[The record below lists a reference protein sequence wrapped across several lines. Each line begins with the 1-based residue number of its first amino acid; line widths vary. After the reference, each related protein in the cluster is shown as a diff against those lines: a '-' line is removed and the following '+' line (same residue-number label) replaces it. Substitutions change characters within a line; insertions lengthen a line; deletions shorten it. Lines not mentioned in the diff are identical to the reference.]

1 MMYTPRKKYLRKKR
15 AFVYNEQT
23 FAIFNASNLK
33 TSKIEKIKLLSKS
46 GKLYFVPLYLMPP
59 KQCIGCPIIMIMY
72 SKLQDLK
79 EDILYLSSKMNCIGV
94 SIQNKW
100 YSTKYFEKK
109 KIKNLSIKT
118 LALLLFKVKLLHNK
132 T

>member
-15 AFVYNEQT
+15 AFVSNKQP

-33 TSKIEKIKLLSKS
+33 TSKIEKIKLLLKS
-46 GKLYFVPLYLMPP
+46 GKLYFVPLYLVPP
-59 KQCIGCPIIMIMY
+59 RHCIGCPIIMIVY

-79 EDILYLSSKMNCIGV
+79 ENILDLTSEMDCIGI

-109 KIKNLSIKT
+109 NLSIKT
-118 LALLLFKVKLLHNK
+118 FALLLFKFKVLHNK
-132 T
+132 I